1 MFEFLSIVIFAEG
14 GLSFQA
20 FFRKAWKKYPEN
32 PVDPVKKRK
41 NIIESIPINKTQMLM
56 I

>member
-1 MFEFLSIVIFAEG
+1 MFEFFDIVFFAEG
-14 GLSFQA
+14 DWCFQA

-41 NIIESIPINKTQMLM
+41 NIIESIPINKIPFAL
-56 I
+56 